1 MAQELQYIIR
11 TSLDK
16 ADVKSVRDQLNAL
29 QASAQTP
36 GGAKS
41 DTDDE
46 TKAKKELN
54 LALDDL
60 TRAYLENA
68 KALVELQTQSA
79 GYKAQLGE
87 IAEAKRA
94 NGTLTDEEARM
105 EQALQTALKDTNRDY
120 ANQSR
125 EMIVL
130 QQQAEATG
138 ESYFDI
144 EKRMKALSV
153 RIKSL
158 DPSIAGNGEM
168 IAKLTTEYN
177 GLNKRLKEVDSTMG
191 NHQRNVGDYENSI
204 RSVANALAVFQGP
217 LGPISGRINAL
228 ATTLTRFQ
236 RQANAGSK
244 SARILAGSIK
254 LLQAS
259 ILPLATIF
267 LALFAYFKR
276 TEEGAQALRVRM
288 AGLKA
293 MADLVIEQFVKLGEW
308 LVAVWKEP
316 SKALDDFKEF
326 FATTGR
332 AIVENL
338 IERVRA
344 VPKFWGA
351 VFDGIVGTVQ
361 LMGARIKLALADVP
375 ILGAG
380 IDTAKAEKDVE
391 NATERIAQSARNV
404 AEAIKTVYDVSFAT
418 DAIGRAVDALK
429 EVNEQAEGL
438 ERRMNQIK
446 LTEREIGLQRAEQAR
461 DLQGARDLARDISA
475 SFEDRLEALAKVRD
489 AENELFEREI
499 ANERERLE
507 VIKAQ
512 VDMFKSSEEQ
522 SQSIFNQRAKIADLE
537 RASLERSMSMR
548 RDENSLIR
556 ARNELLLREARRA
569 IEAETRASNLRIA
582 EVEREMVKRGQIVEL
597 ANQKLVDFE
606 ATRVQEQKA
615 LQDAYRQE
623 LINQYGQ
630 LADDSIHFAEADERA
645 RNEILMRQI
654 ALRNS
659 LLDAQE
665 QRERAMTT
673 RVLENERMARTT
685 AFNDE
690 IAKLQLKNDTIGI
703 LDAELLALREEK
715 EREYAIRL
723 QQMQDELA
731 QQGILDTQSAL
742 LAEEALKLEFAEREA
757 EIERRKNAQLLSN
770 RRELMNATVALTKA
784 GLTAVFGENKE
795 VAIATAIIDTLAG
808 INMALKAG
816 PTAAI
821 GFVNAAAIGAAGF
834 ANVRKIMSTDKDSKS
849 TSSPNMASYSP
860 STTFGLVDLPTI
872 GSLESQVASSA
883 GGAQTQS
890 TTIILDGEFD
900 KEALAVKVRSGN
912 DAISSRSI
920 SIGV

>member
-1 MAQELQYIIR
+1 
-11 TSLDK
+11 
-16 ADVKSVRDQLNAL
+16 
-29 QASAQTP
+29 
-36 GGAKS
+36 
-41 DTDDE
+41 
-46 TKAKKELN
+46 
-54 LALDDL
+54 
-60 TRAYLENA
+60 
-68 KALVELQTQSA
+68 
-79 GYKAQLGE
+79 
-87 IAEAKRA
+87 
-94 NGTLTDEEARM
+94 
-105 EQALQTALKDTNRDY
+105 
-120 ANQSR
+120 
-125 EMIVL
+125 
-130 QQQAEATG
+130 
-138 ESYFDI
+138 
-144 EKRMKALSV
+144 
-153 RIKSL
+153 
-158 DPSIAGNGEM
+158 
-168 IAKLTTEYN
+168 
-177 GLNKRLKEVDSTMG
+177 
-191 NHQRNVGDYENSI
+191 
-204 RSVANALAVFQGP
+204 
-217 LGPISGRINAL
+217 
-228 ATTLTRFQ
+228 
-236 RQANAGSK
+236 
-244 SARILAGSIK
+244 
-254 LLQAS
+254 
-259 ILPLATIF
+259 
-267 LALFAYFKR
+267 
-276 TEEGAQALRVRM
+276 M

-293 MADLVIEQFVKLGEW
+293 MADLVIEQFVRLGGW

-332 AIVENL
+332 VIVENL

-351 VFDGIVGTVQ
+351 VLDGMVGTVQ

-380 IDTAKAEKDVE
+380 IDTTKAEKDVE
-391 NATERIAQSARNV
+391 KATDRIAQSARN
-404 AEAIKTVYDVSFAT
+404 AADAYNTYLDPSFLTNAFT
-418 DAIGRAVDALK
+418 RAVDALGA
-429 EVNEQAEGL
+429 VNTQAREL
-438 ERRMNQIK
+438 EDRMNRVK
-446 LTEREIGLQRAEQAR
+446 LTEREIGLERANQAR

-475 SFEDRLEALAKVRD
+475 SFEDRLEALYEIRD
-489 AENELFEREI
+489 AEEQLFEREM
-499 ANERERLE
+499 ANERERLAIME
-507 VIKAQ
+507 AQ
-512 VDMFKSSEEQ
+512 VDMFTSSEAEIQ
-522 SQSIFNQRAKIADLE
+522 GLFDQRIEIADLE
-537 RASLERSMSMR
+537 RATLERSMSMR

-569 IEAETRASNLRIA
+569 IDVETRASNLRIA
-582 EVEREMVKRGQIVEL
+582 EVEREMTKRGEIVEL
-597 ANQKLVDFE
+597 ANQRLVDFNR
-606 ATRVQEQKA
+606 TRLADETA
-615 LQDAYRQE
+615 LFESYKQE
-623 LINQYGQ
+623 LINQYGDIKR
-630 LADDSIHFAEADERA
+630 ARVHFDEAEERA
-645 RNEILMRQI
+645 RTEMRMRELT
-654 ALRNS
+654 LRNS

-665 QRERAMTT
+665 QRQRAMTT

-690 IAKLQLKNDTIGI
+690 IAKLELKNDTIGI

-715 EREYAIRL
+715 DREYAIRL

-784 GLTAVFGENKE
+784 GLTAVFGDNKE

-808 INMALKAG
+808 INMALASG
-816 PTAAI
+816 PNPKIAFI
-821 GFVNAAAIGAAGF
+821 NAAAIGAAGF
-834 ANVRKIMSTDKDSKS
+834 ANVRKIMATDKDSKS

>member
-16 ADVKSVRDQLNAL
+16 ADIKTVRDQLNAL

-168 IAKLTTEYN
+168 IATLTTEYN

-236 RQANAGSK
+236 RQADAGSK

-276 TEEGAQALRVRM
+276 SEEGAQALRVRM

-293 MADLVIEQFVKLGEW
+293 MADLVIEQFVRLGGW
-308 LVAVWKEP
+308 LVSIWNEP
-316 SKALDDFKEF
+316 RKALDDFKEF
-326 FATTGR
+326 FMMAIR
-332 AIVENL
+332 AIASDVSTRVNALATYWTIQLKGMAASVEL
-338 IERVRA
+338 LAARA
-344 VPKFWGA
+344 
-351 VFDGIVGTVQ
+351 
-361 LMGARIKLALADVP
+361 KLALSKVP
-375 ILGAG
+375 IIGAG
-380 IDTAKAEKDVE
+380 IDGSQAEKDI
-391 NATERIAQSARNV
+391 ERIIGNITQLVEERTKAYR
-404 AEAIKTVYDVSFAT
+404 TVLDPSFLTNAFT
-418 DAIGRAVDALK
+418 RAVDAFSA
-429 EVNEQAEGL
+429 VNTQAREL
-438 ERRMNQIK
+438 EDRMNRVK
-446 LTEREIGLQRAEQAR
+446 LTEREIGLERANQER
-461 DLQGARDLARDISA
+461 DLQRARDLARDISA
-475 SFEDRLEALAKVRD
+475 SFEDRLEALYEIRD
-489 AENELFEREI
+489 AENELFGREL
-499 ANERERLE
+499 ANERERLAIME
-507 VIKAQ
+507 AQ
-512 VDMFKSSEEQ
+512 VDMFTSSEAEVQ
-522 SQSIFNQRAKIADLE
+522 GLYDQRAKLADLE
-537 RASLERSMSMR
+537 RATLERSMSLR

-597 ANQKLVDFE
+597 ANQRLVDFNRTRLADE
-606 ATRVQEQKA
+606 AA
-615 LQDAYRQE
+615 LFESYKQE
-623 LINQYGQ
+623 LINQYGDIQ
-630 LADDSIHFAEADERA
+630 RASVHFAEAEERA
-645 RNEILMRQI
+645 RTEMRMRELT
-654 ALRNS
+654 LRNS
-659 LLDAQE
+659 LSDAQE